1 MCVDQKMNEPKL
13 TIAEQ
18 LAELA
23 SSHQVQRTGH
33 APQSVTVVLS
43 DDTLVFTLHGALTPA
58 EQTLA
63 RTVEGASKV
72 QEFHRQLF
80 ANSIGDMRCEIE
92 RITGRKVREA
102 SAEVETASGT
112 VVQAFSSGAMV
123 QIFLLK
129 NGNGKAVAE
138 EQFAIARAESEGLYP
153 QSTIVLKK
161 RPEEK

>member
-1 MCVDQKMNEPKL
+1 MNESAL
-13 TIAEQ
+13 TIPQQ
-18 LAELA
+18 LAALA
-23 SSHQVQRTGH
+23 SSLQEQRTGH

-63 RTVEGASKV
+63 CTVEGASKV

-80 ANSIGDMRCEIE
+80 ANSIGDMRREIE

-123 QIFLLK
+123 QIFLLA
-129 NGNGKAVAE
+129 NGNDKSIAE
-138 EQFAIARAESEGLYP
+138 QKLAIEREETEGLHP
-153 QSTIVLKK
+153 QTSVIFQERL
-161 RPEEK
+161 EEN